1 MATSQVA
8 SFALVLF
15 ICRRGVRAEFGAR
28 GDTALGS
35 PESELLVDSAAL
47 VAPVVGVS
55 VRDGAALEF

>member
-28 GDTALGS
+28 GDAALGS
-35 PESELLVDSAAL
+35 PGLVLPVASAAL
-47 VAPVVGVS
+47 VAPVVHMS